1 MPRSHAVWS
10 APSIESLSHS
20 NIRLDCAP
28 EVIRGVWNA
37 STRQDCLEALATYF
51 AATTPPG
58 EQSPY
63 GKAEDFFYETQQNG
77 FRGLRSLGDHK
88 RTMIDKLA
96 GFHGVEYLGV
106 HRRAGKVVRYCNAG
120 DSYAPTLCFMGRR
133 MFIATV
139 GDLIED
145 RKVKREDD

>member
-1 MPRSHAVWS
+1 MPRSYAVWS

-37 STRQDCLEALATYF
+37 NCRNAALVALTHHF
-51 AATTPPG
+51 NG
-58 EQSPY
+58 DV

>member
-1 MPRSHAVWS
+1 MPRSYAVWS
-10 APSIESLSHS
+10 APSIESLNHS
-20 NIRLDCAP
+20 NIRLDCSP

-37 STRQDCLEALATYF
+37 SCRNAAIVALTRHFQGDV
-51 AATTPPG
+51 
-58 EQSPY
+58 
-63 GKAEDFFYETQQNG
+63 GKAEDFFCETQQNG
-77 FRGLRSLGDHK
+77 FRGLRALADHK
-88 RTMIDKLA
+88 RTMIDRLA

-133 MFIATV
+133 LFIATV

>member
-10 APSIESLSHS
+10 APSVESLNHN
-20 NIRLDCAP
+20 NIRLDCTP

-63 GKAEDFFYETQQNG
+63 GKAEDFFHETHHNG
-77 FRGLRSLGDHK
+77 VRGLRPLVDHK
-88 RTMIDKLA
+88 RTMVNKLA

-106 HRRAGKVVRYCNAG
+106 HRRANKVVRYCNSG
-120 DSYAPTLCFMGRR
+120 ETYAPTLCFMGRR

-139 GDLIED
+139 GDLIEG
-145 RKVKREDD
+145 RKVRAEND